1 MPSKEAEEVMEV
13 ETDSGPT
20 EQVNSRGKSS
30 KKKAAEDMEVE
41 TDSGSTE
48 VEDQAENGA
57 VKPTE
62 NAVNL
67 IWSFC

>member
-1 MPSKEAEEVMEV
+1 MPSKEAEEAMEVETDSGPAEQVNSRGKASKKKAMEV

-20 EQVNSRGKSS
+20 E
-30 KKKAAEDMEVE
+30 EEE
-41 TDSGSTE
+41 
-48 VEDQAENGA
+48 AENGA

-67 IWSFC
+67 I

>member
-1 MPSKEAEEVMEV
+1 MPSKEAEEAMEVETDSGPAEQVNSRGKASKKKAAEAMEV

-20 EQVNSRGKSS
+20 E
-30 KKKAAEDMEVE
+30 EEE
-41 TDSGSTE
+41 
-48 VEDQAENGA
+48 AENGA

-67 IWSFC
+67 I